1 MESPN
6 TKSSQKLVK
15 SNSQSPSRSPGRII
29 RSSSP
34 QHQFMKNNNVLRD
47 EPKEKSS
54 VDKNKVQQKSLAKDN
69 TKPVEIKLH
78 TQQRA
83 RRRALFNYSME
94 TKSYFIQLQ
103 KKTVEKVQ
111 KMIEEEEVRLL
122 RKEMIPR
129 AQLMPLFDKPF
140 LPQRST
146 RPLTIPK
153 EPSFMLNGK
162 CSSSMDFSIFNTM
175 KQVK

>member
-1 MESPN
+1 MEKPN
-6 TKSSQKLVK
+6 IKSSQKLVK
-15 SNSQSPSRSPGRII
+15 SNSQSPIHSPGRVT

-34 QHQFMKNNNVLRD
+34 RHQLMKNNNVA
-47 EPKEKSS
+47 
-54 VDKNKVQQKSLAKDN
+54 QQKSLAKDN
-69 TKPVEIKLH
+69 TKQVEIKLH

-83 RRRALFNYSME
+83 RSRALFNYSMA
-94 TKSYFIQLQ
+94 TKFYFIQQQ

-111 KMIEEEEVRLL
+111 KMIEEEEVRML

-129 AQLMPLFDKPF
+129 AQLMPIFDKPF

-146 RPLTIPK
+146 RPLTIPR
-153 EPSFMLNGK
+153 EPSFMLNDK
-162 CSSSMDFSIFNTM
+162 CSSCMDFSIFSTM

>member
-1 MESPN
+1 MEKPN
-6 TKSSQKLVK
+6 IKSSQKLVK
-15 SNSQSPSRSPGRII
+15 SNSQSPIQSPGRVT

-34 QHQFMKNNNVLRD
+34 RYQLMKNNNVA
-47 EPKEKSS
+47 
-54 VDKNKVQQKSLAKDN
+54 QQKSLAKDN
-69 TKPVEIKLH
+69 AKQVEIKLH

-83 RRRALFNYSME
+83 RSRALFNYSMA
-94 TKSYFIQLQ
+94 TKFYFIQQQ

-111 KMIEEEEVRLL
+111 KMIEEEEVRML

-129 AQLMPLFDKPF
+129 AQLMPIFDKPF

-146 RPLTIPK
+146 RPLTIPR
-153 EPSFMLNGK
+153 EPSFMLKDK
-162 CSSSMDFSIFNTM
+162 CSSCMDFSIFSTM

>member
-1 MESPN
+1 MEKPN
-6 TKSSQKLVK
+6 IKSSQKLVK
-15 SNSQSPSRSPGRII
+15 SNSQSPIHSPGRVT

-34 QHQFMKNNNVLRD
+34 RHQLMKNNNVLRD
-47 EPKEKSS
+47 DPKEKS
-54 VDKNKVQQKSLAKDN
+54 VDKNKAQQKSLAKDN
-69 TKPVEIKLH
+69 TKQVEIKLH

-83 RRRALFNYSME
+83 RSRALFNYSMA
-94 TKSYFIQLQ
+94 TKFYFIQQQ

-111 KMIEEEEVRLL
+111 KMIEEEEVRML

-129 AQLMPLFDKPF
+129 AQLMPIFDKPF

-146 RPLTIPK
+146 RPLTIPR
-153 EPSFMLNGK
+153 EPSFMLNDK
-162 CSSSMDFSIFNTM
+162 CSSCMDFSIFSTM

>member
-1 MESPN
+1 MENPN

-15 SNSQSPSRSPGRII
+15 CNSQSPIQSPGRVM

-34 QHQFMKNNNVLRD
+34 QHPLMNNNNNMLRD
-47 EPKEKSS
+47 EPKEKS
-54 VDKNKVQQKSLAKDN
+54 VDKNKAQQKSLAKDN

-94 TKSYFIQLQ
+94 TKSYFIELQ

-111 KMIEEEEVRLL
+111 KMIEKEEVRLL

-129 AQLMPLFDKPF
+129 AQLMPIFDKPF

-162 CSSSMDFSIFNTM
+162 CSSCMDFSIFSTM

>member
-6 TKSSQKLVK
+6 TKSSQKL
-15 SNSQSPSRSPGRII
+15 
-29 RSSSP
+29 
-34 QHQFMKNNNVLRD
+34 RD
-47 EPKEKSS
+47 EPKEKSA
-54 VDKNKVQQKSLAKDN
+54 QQKSLEKDT

-94 TKSYFIQLQ
+94 TKSYFVELQ

-111 KMIEEEEVRLL
+111 KKKEEVRLL

-140 LPQRST
+140 LPQRSI
-146 RPLTIPK
+146 RPLPIPK

-162 CSSSMDFSIFNTM
+162 CSSCMDFSIFSTM

>member
-6 TKSSQKLVK
+6 TKSSQKVVK
-15 SNSQSPSRSPGRII
+15 SNSQSPIQSPGRVM

-34 QHQFMKNNNVLRD
+34 QHQLMKNNNLM
-47 EPKEKSS
+47 
-54 VDKNKVQQKSLAKDN
+54 A
-69 TKPVEIKLH
+69 TK
-78 TQQRA
+78 
-83 RRRALFNYSME
+83 F
-94 TKSYFIQLQ
+94 YFIEQQ

-111 KMIEEEEVRLL
+111 KMIEEEEVRML

-129 AQLMPLFDKPF
+129 AQLMPFFDKPF

-162 CSSSMDFSIFNTM
+162 CSSCMNFSIFSTM

>member
-1 MESPN
+1 MERPN

-15 SNSQSPSRSPGRII
+15 SNSQSPIQSPGRVT

-34 QHQFMKNNNVLRD
+34 RHQLIKNNNVLRD
-47 EPKEKSS
+47 EPKDKS
-54 VDKNKVQQKSLAKDN
+54 VDKNKAQLQKSLARDN
-69 TKPVEIKLH
+69 PRPVEIKLH

-94 TKSYFIQLQ
+94 TKFYFIEQQ

-111 KMIEEEEVRLL
+111 KMIEEEEVRML

-129 AQLMPLFDKPF
+129 AQLMPFFDKPF

-153 EPSFMLNGK
+153 EPSFMLNVK
-162 CSSSMDFSIFNTM
+162 CSSYMNFSIFSTM
-175 KQVK
+175 NQVK